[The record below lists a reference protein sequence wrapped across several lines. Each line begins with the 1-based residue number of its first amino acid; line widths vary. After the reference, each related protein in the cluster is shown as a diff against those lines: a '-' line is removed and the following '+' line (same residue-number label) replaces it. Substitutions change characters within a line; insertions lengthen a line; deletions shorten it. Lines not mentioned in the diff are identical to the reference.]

1 MSVRAWIAILAVLL
15 TGPALAQTDDRI
27 SNDAM
32 MLLGADAVVTEIG
45 TLCIADTGSDPL
57 VVAAFDGWRER
68 NQSWRIVAVTTL
80 GTRGVAYTASSLKLA
95 QQKWRD
101 DMLPKYE
108 AAENKP
114 DWCRRMANDIET
126 GQLTAATLYPEGAK
140 RVEEAGRG
148 NWPVLDVENSW
159 QVSDATEVL
168 AWFDY
173 NQQLMARCAETFGDP
188 RRLYADAYPY
198 WRSRNIELWV
208 AADRTMTNWGA
219 FDPRRLEKAHADN
232 AQEIEETFA
241 IDISARGLCED
252 FVATVEDGGQ
262 DIATIDGGLAQS
274 VMDEVDT
281 APY

>member
-1 MSVRAWIAILAVLL
+1 MSVRAWIAVAAAVLA
-15 TGPALAQTDDRI
+15 GPALGQTDDRI

-32 MLLGADAVVTEIG
+32 MLLGADAVVSEIG
-45 TLCIADTGSDPL
+45 RMCIADTGDDPA
-57 VVAAFDGWRER
+57 VVAAFAGWRER
-68 NQSWRIVAVTTL
+68 NQSWRIVGVTTL
-80 GTRGVAYTASSLKLA
+80 GMRGVAYTAASLEIA

-101 DMLPKYE
+101 DMMPKYE
-108 AAENKP
+108 AAEDKP

-126 GQLTAATLYPEGAK
+126 GQFTAATLYLEGAK

-148 NWPVLDVENSW
+148 EWPVLDVENSW
-159 QVSDATEVL
+159 QVSDAAEVL

-198 WRSRNIELWV
+198 WRSRNSELWI
-208 AADRTMTNWGA
+208 AADTTMTNWGA
-219 FDPRRLEKAHADN
+219 LDPARMEKAHADN
-232 AQEIEETFA
+232 ARQIDEIFA
-241 IDISARGLCED
+241 IEITSRGLCED
-252 FVATVEDGGQ
+252 FVATVEDGEQ
-262 DIATIDGGLAQS
+262 DIATIDSGLAQS